1 MTTAEMMTN
10 LRVMLLVQVLLQLAG
25 GCAVWVE
32 QVHVGPTESVGRGNV
47 WGGGRGVF
55 TAMGQG
61 L

>member
-1 MTTAEMMTN
+1 MTN

-32 QVHVGPTESVGRGNV
+32 QVHVGPTESVGRGKV